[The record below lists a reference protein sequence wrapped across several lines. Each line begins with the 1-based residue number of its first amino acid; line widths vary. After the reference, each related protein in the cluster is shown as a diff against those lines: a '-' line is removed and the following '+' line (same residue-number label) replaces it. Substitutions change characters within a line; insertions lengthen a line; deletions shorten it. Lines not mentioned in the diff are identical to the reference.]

1 MVYVIGW
8 RPIAVG
14 DTGAVCRLLPCG
26 QYAGSGGAIGIAN
39 TRHWRGYVLG
49 PLALARIR
57 HAQARHGAGR
67 SSCRAHERF
76 DIGFGRRDG
85 GNFELFDEEIEDIG
99 RNERWKRRPDAD
111 VFDAEVEQCEQDAD
125 GFLFVPREHERER

>member
-1 MVYVIGW
+1 MLGIALRLVQRSCGICGLGSPYRRW
-8 RPIAVG
+8 RYG
-14 DTGAVCRLLPCG
+14 RRCRLLPCG
-26 QYAGSGGAIGIAN
+26 QYAGSGGAIGVAN

-57 HAQARHGAGR
+57 RAQARPRAGR

-85 GNFELFDEEIEDIG
+85 GNFELLDEEIEDIG
-99 RNERWKRRPDAD
+99 RNERRKRRPDAD
-111 VFDAEVEQCEQDAD
+111 VFDAEVE
-125 GFLFVPREHERER
+125 